1 MMRINF
7 GKCFISVNR
16 ILKVCVERERE
27 GERGFIYFYVYLI
40 VCFIVTVVI
49 ILVRRVEYFLS
60 VFNIIILKD
69 DKVVVILIG
78 LKFGKD

>member
-69 DKVVVILIG
+69 DKVVVIFIG